1 MLLLRMKK
9 EVRLKKKKIVVTLFN
24 LNESGL
30 LFSATPF
37 KAYFKNANSDDY
49 FH

>member
-1 MLLLRMKK
+1 MKK
-9 EVRLKKKKIVVTLFN
+9 EVRLKKKEKKKIVVTLFN

-37 KAYFKNANSDDY
+37 KAYFKNENSDDY